1 MKFGINELYKE
12 NIERFAE
19 KANIMVLKYKRIT
32 LNLETKAVKV
42 LMKMVKHFVPHI
54 IIRKRTIIQMS
65 LGWICLK
72 ISRELLKKRMTKIWL
87 ISVPRLSRYIISMA
101 LINLSINVLMIRF
114 DKKLKR
120 YRLCIFYKLVSS

>member
-65 LGWICLK
+65 LG
-72 ISRELLKKRMTKIWL
+72 
-87 ISVPRLSRYIISMA
+87 
-101 LINLSINVLMIRF
+101 
-114 DKKLKR
+114 
-120 YRLCIFYKLVSS
+120 